1 MCMQTILKFKQ
12 AMLACRV
19 KNSKVCKN
27 KYQKQ
32 TEIENS
38 PKVVYRIYKNPQIDN
53 STISHHRIT
62 IFKGTI

>member
-1 MCMQTILKFKQ
+1 
-12 AMLACRV
+12 MLACRV
-19 KNSKVCKN
+19 NKSKVCKN

-38 PKVVYRIYKNPQIDN
+38 QKVVYRIYKNPQIVN

-62 IFKGTI
+62 ILKGPI